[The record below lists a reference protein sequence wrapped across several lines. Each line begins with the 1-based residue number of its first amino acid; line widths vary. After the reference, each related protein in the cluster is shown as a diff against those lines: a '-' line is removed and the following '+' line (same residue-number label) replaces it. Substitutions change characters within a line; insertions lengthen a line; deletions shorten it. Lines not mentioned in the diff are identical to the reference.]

1 LPKLRL
7 FFIVLEPTIFEAPAA
22 IHLYFSLSHKD
33 LQMQN
38 KEAQRLIDLLDVI
51 ADGIVVINH
60 DYTIELMNSAVV
72 QILGEGKGQK
82 CYQVINSLEEIC
94 PDCKLTE
101 VIEQGK
107 TVKRDYYIRKLD
119 KTFAL
124 KEMPFQ
130 NPDGTVSKLSIYRDI
145 TQVKKRE
152 EALRA
157 SEQDYKSLFEHVAC
171 GVFISSKEG
180 KFLDANHALLDMLGY
195 RNKEEFFKI
204 DLAKDLWLKPENR
217 RKFQELIERNGRVI
231 DYEAYFKSKD
241 GTPIPV
247 LLTGHVRYD
256 EHGNVLGYE
265 GLNVD
270 QSQRKKME
278 KELEE
283 TRLQLLQAEKM
294 ASLGKLAA
302 GVAHQ
307 LNNPLGGIILFT
319 KLVMEDYDL
328 EEKAKEDLNRVLKD
342 AERCR
347 DTVKEL
353 LEFSR
358 QTHYLMKPCEINQAI
373 SRTLFLLENQSLFQN
388 IDITKDLA
396 SSLPAVRADV
406 QQLNHLFMNIILNAA
421 EAMDGKGC
429 LIVRTHALPNN
440 QRVGIEIS
448 DTGPG
453 IPQKILPQIFEPF
466 FTTKEE
472 GKGTGLGLSLAY
484 GIVENHGG
492 NIRANS
498 QTGRGTKFTIEL
510 PIETMRRKGDDSG
523 E

>member
-1 LPKLRL
+1 M
-7 FFIVLEPTIFEAPAA
+7 E
-22 IHLYFSLSHKD
+22 
-33 LQMQN
+33 
-38 KEAQRLIDLLDVI
+38 
-51 ADGIVVINH
+51 DGIVVINP
-60 DYTIELMNSAVV
+60 DYIIEMMNGVAIK
-72 QILGEGKGQK
+72 ILGEGKGQK
-82 CYQVINSLEEIC
+82 CYQIINRLDEIC
-94 PDCKLTE
+94 PDCKLAE
-101 VIEQGK
+101 IIKQGK
-107 TVKRDYYIRKLD
+107 TVKRDYYIRRLD
-119 KTFAL
+119 KTFIL
-124 KEMPFQ
+124 KELPFK

-152 EALRA
+152 KMLRA
-157 SEQDYKSLFEHVAC
+157 SEKDYRSLFEHVAC

-180 KFLDANHALLDMLGY
+180 KFLDANHTLLEMLGY
-195 RNKEEFFKI
+195 KNKEEFLKI
-204 DLAKDLWLKPENR
+204 DLAKDLWLRPEDR
-217 RKFQELIERNGRVI
+217 RRFQELIERNGRVI
-231 DYEAYFKSKD
+231 DYEAYFKCKD

-270 QSQRKKME
+270 QSQRKQME

-319 KLVMEDYDL
+319 KLVMEDYNL
-328 EEKAKEDLNRVLKD
+328 EEKAKEDLKRVLKD

-358 QTHYLMKPCEINQAI
+358 QTHYLMKPCDINQAI

-388 IDITKDLA
+388 IDIKKDLA
-396 SSLPAVRADV
+396 ASLPPVRADV

-421 EAMDGKGC
+421 EAMDGKGD
-429 LIVRTHALPNN
+429 LTVRTLALPNTK
-440 QRVGIEIS
+440 RVSIEIS

-453 IPQKILPQIFEPF
+453 IPQEILAQIFEPF

-492 NIRANS
+492 KIRATS

-510 PIETMRRKGDDSG
+510 PIETMHRKGDESG

>member
-1 LPKLRL
+1 M
-7 FFIVLEPTIFEAPAA
+7 
-22 IHLYFSLSHKD
+22 S
-33 LQMQN
+33 N
-38 KEAQRLIDLLDVI
+38 KTQRLIDILDAL
-51 ADGIVVINH
+51 ADGIVVINP
-60 DYTIELMNSAVV
+60 DYTIELMNTAVV
-72 QILGEGKGQK
+72 QIFGESKGQK
-82 CYQVINSLEEIC
+82 CYQVINSLNEIC
-94 PDCKLTE
+94 PDCKLSE
-101 VIEQGK
+101 VIAQGK
-107 TVKRDYYIRKLD
+107 TVKRDYYFRKLD

-145 TQVKKRE
+145 TQVRKRE

-171 GVFISSKEG
+171 GVFISSKDG
-180 KFLDANHALLDMLGY
+180 KFLDANPALLDMLGY

-217 RKFQELIERNGRVI
+217 QKFQESIERKGRVI
-231 DYEAYFKSKD
+231 DYEAYFKRKD

-256 EHGNVLGYE
+256 KHGNVLGYE
-265 GLNVD
+265 GLNID
-270 QSQRKKME
+270 QSQRKQME
-278 KELEE
+278 MELEE

-307 LNNPLGGIILFT
+307 LNNPLGGVILFT
-319 KLVMEDYDL
+319 KLVMEDYNL
-328 EEKAKEDLNRVLKD
+328 EKKAREDLKRVLKD

-358 QTHYLMKPCEINQAI
+358 QTHYLIKPCDINQAI

-388 IDITKDLA
+388 IDVKKDLA
-396 SSLPAVRADV
+396 ASLSPAQADV

-421 EAMDGKGC
+421 EAMDGKGE
-429 LIVRTHALPNN
+429 LTVRTHALPNS
-440 QRVGIEIS
+440 QRIGIEIS

-453 IPQKILPQIFEPF
+453 IPQEILPQIFEPF

-492 NIRANS
+492 SIRAKS

-510 PIETMRRKGDDSG
+510 PVETMRPKGDESG

>member
-1 LPKLRL
+1 
-7 FFIVLEPTIFEAPAA
+7 
-22 IHLYFSLSHKD
+22 
-33 LQMQN
+33 MQN
-38 KEAQRLIDLLDVI
+38 KEEQKLIDLLD
-51 ADGIVVINH
+51 AMDDGIVVINQ
-60 DYTIELMNSAVV
+60 DYTIELMNNAVAK
-72 QILGEGKGQK
+72 IIGEGKGQK
-82 CYQVINSLEEIC
+82 CYQVITGNDEMC
-94 PDCKLTE
+94 PDCGLME

-107 TVKRDYYIRKLD
+107 TIKRDYYIKRLD
-119 KTFAL
+119 KTFSL
-124 KEMPFQ
+124 KEMPFK

-145 TQVKKRE
+145 TQAKERE

-180 KFLDANHALLDMLGY
+180 KFLDANQALIDMLGY
-195 RNKEEFFKI
+195 TNKEEFFKI

-217 RKFQELIERNGRVI
+217 RKFQELIESNGKVI
-231 DYEAYFKSKD
+231 DYEAFFKRKD
-241 GTPIPV
+241 GTAIPV

-256 EHGNVLGYE
+256 ENGNVLGYE

-270 QSQRKKME
+270 QSQRKQME
-278 KELEE
+278 QELEE
-283 TRLQLLQAEKM
+283 TQIQLLQSEKM

-319 KLVMEDYDL
+319 KIVMEEYNL
-328 EEKAKEDLNRVLKD
+328 EDKAKEDLNRVLKD

-358 QTHYLMKPCEINQAI
+358 QTHYLMKPCDINQAI

-388 IDITKDLA
+388 IEIKKNLA
-396 SSLPAVRADV
+396 TSLPPAHADV

-421 EAMDGKGC
+421 EAMDGKGE
-429 LIVRTHALPNN
+429 LTLQTYTLPNKK
-440 QRVGIEIS
+440 RIGIEIS

-453 IPQKILPQIFEPF
+453 IPQEILPQIFEPF

-492 NIRANS
+492 SIRAKN
-498 QTGRGTKFTIEL
+498 QTDRGIKFTIEL
-510 PIETMRRKGDDSG
+510 PMETMRQKGDESG